1 MGDNSVFEKPTVL
14 VTGFGPFAMHQVN
27 ASWVA
32 VQELEKMGLGE
43 DLDVSLVTIEIPVE
57 YSTVREKIPMLWKDI
72 SPQLVVHVGVSGIAK
87 ELTLEQVA
95 HNDGYDKPDVRGL
108 LPYDKCCVG
117 GAPHC
122 LTSDIDMNQV
132 CDAVNKAQC
141 GVHSIV
147 SHDPGRYLCD
157 FIYFTSLNVNKTSTA
172 FIHVPPLDR
181 PYSAQQLAIG
191 LRLAIRA
198 MIKQMTTQ
206 QQQQQQRLAS
216 SY

>member
-1 MGDNSVFEKPTVL
+1 MGDNSVMEKQTVL

-43 DLDVSLVTIEIPVE
+43 DLDVSLVTREIPVE
-57 YSTVREKIPMLWKDI
+57 YSTVKEKIPKLWQDI

-87 ELTLEQVA
+87 ELTLEQAA
-95 HNDGYDKPDVRGL
+95 HNNGYDKPDVRGL
-108 LPYDKCCVG
+108 LPSNQCCID
-117 GAPHC
+117 GALPC
-122 LTSDIDMNQV
+122 LCSDIDMNQI
-132 CDAVNKAQC
+132 CEIINKSQC

-157 FIYFTSLNVNKTSTA
+157 FIYFTSLNVNKTRTA

-181 PYSAQQLAIG
+181 PYSAHQLAVG

-198 MIKQMTTQ
+198 MLKQMMI
-206 QQQQQQRLAS
+206 QQQRLCA
-216 SY
+216 Y